1 MKVYNKKAIIITP
14 YKLDTKQRSAIVKA
28 FPYLEKAGVENI
40 QDKSLIG
47 GFILKYGSTV
57 FDASIKGAVD
67 DLADKLYEID
77 R

>member
-1 MKVYNKKAIIITP
+1 MKVDNNKALIITA
-14 YKLDTKQRSAIVKA
+14 YELEAKQKSRLIKA
-28 FPYLEKAGVENI
+28 LPYLKNI
-40 QDKSLIG
+40 EIDYLQDKSLIG

-57 FDASIKGAVD
+57 FDASIKGVVD